1 MRTGNSG
8 QPMDLAQRL
17 GQMLPGSTGS
27 RQEEQYECN
36 RCGETYETPSTP
48 CEECGS
54 DVMVPVE

>member
-1 MRTGNSG
+1 
-8 QPMDLAQRL
+8 MDLAKRL
-17 GQMLPGSTGS
+17 GQILPGSTER

-54 DVMVPVE
+54 DVMVPLE